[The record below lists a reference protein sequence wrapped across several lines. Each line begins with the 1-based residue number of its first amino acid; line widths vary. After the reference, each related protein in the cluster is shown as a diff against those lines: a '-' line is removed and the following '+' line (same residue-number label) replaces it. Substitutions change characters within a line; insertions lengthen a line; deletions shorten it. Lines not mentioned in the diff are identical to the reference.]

1 MREQGGISSQP
12 EIEAIM
18 KRLSRLAAMFSILV
32 GLAVLVA
39 WKFGIVVVVTAGST
53 HNGMARSTAFA
64 LLVSG
69 ASLLLLENPWRSR
82 WVRRSGTA
90 GALLTIMISTAPLLR
105 LVRALPPYL
114 DENLLFGPLPMGN
127 TFLPVQMAPNT
138 ALCLILVGLSLVF
151 LNVQLGRRYPS
162 QWWALFAAT
171 ISLAA
176 CIGYAYDVRAL
187 HGFAGYKHMS
197 AHTAATLLI
206 LSLGLLFARPRV
218 GLMVVLSQGGP
229 VGALVRRLFP
239 IAIAIPVIGGWLRL
253 KGQQAGWYG
262 TETGAMIDVTLDVIL
277 LLLFLSLAMASRA
290 VAEGKFRGLLESAPE
305 PMVIVNRGGEIVAV
319 NAQAEKLFGYS
330 REDVLGKP
338 VETLTPTRLRDK
350 HIADRTGYLASPQT
364 RPMGAGLELYGRRQ
378 DGTEFPVE
386 ISLAP
391 MQSDEGTLI
400 SSTIR
405 DITERKRG
413 ERTLRESEE
422 RFRVALKGAPVVVFN
437 QDRELRYTWINSPV
451 LSWAEQG
458 YMGRT
463 DAEIVGGEEG
473 VRLTE
478 IKQGVLQ
485 SGVGT
490 RVETIVTFQGEP
502 HHFDLTV
509 EPLCDAHGDVV
520 GITCASV
527 DITPIKQGAEER
539 ERLIRELREA
549 MAQVK
554 VLSGLLPICAS
565 CKKIRDEH
573 GEWNPVE
580 KYIRDRSTVDFTHGL
595 CPQCARRLYPE
606 FHEP

>member
-1 MREQGGISSQP
+1 MRGEGGISS
-12 EIEAIM
+12 ETKIEAIM
-18 KRLSRLAAMFSILV
+18 KRLSRGAALFSLLV
-32 GLAVLVA
+32 GLAILMA
-39 WKFGIVVVVTAGST
+39 WKLGRVVLVTAGGART
-53 HNGMARSTAFA
+53 GMARSTALA

-69 ASLLLLENPWRSR
+69 ISLLLLENASR
-82 WVRRSGTA
+82 RRWIGRLGTG
-90 GALLTIMISTAPLLR
+90 GALLTIIIATLPLLR
-105 LVRALPPYL
+105 VLGALPAYV
-114 DENLLFGPLPMGN
+114 DENLLFSPLPLGG
-127 TFLPVQMAPNT
+127 TYLLAQMAPNT
-138 ALCLILVGLSLVF
+138 GLCLILVGLSLV
-151 LNVQLGRRYPS
+151 LLDVQLGRWRPS
-162 QWWALFAAT
+162 QWCALFAAT

-176 CIGYAYDVRAL
+176 CIGYVYDVRAL
-187 HGFAGYKHMS
+187 HGLAGYTHM
-197 AHTAATLLI
+197 APHTAATLLV

-218 GLMVVLSQGGP
+218 GLMAVLSQEGP
-229 VGALVRRLFP
+229 VGTLVRRLFP

-290 VAEGKFRGLLESAPE
+290 VAEGKFRGLLESAPD
-305 PMVIVNRGGEIVAV
+305 PMVIVNGSGEIVAV
-319 NAQAEKLFGYS
+319 NAQAENLFGYP
-330 REDVLGKP
+330 REELLGKP
-338 VETLTPTRLRDK
+338 VELLTPTRLHEK
-350 HIADRTGYLASPQT
+350 HIETRTRYSASPQT
-364 RPMGAGLELYGRRQ
+364 RPMGAGLELFGRRQ
-378 DGTEFPVE
+378 DGSEFPVE
-386 ISLAP
+386 VSLAP

-400 SSTIR
+400 SSTVR
-405 DITERKRG
+405 DITERKRV
-413 ERTLRESEE
+413 EQTVRESEE

-437 QDRELRYTWINSPV
+437 QDRDLRYTWINSPV
-451 LSWAEQG
+451 LSWAEHG
-458 YMGRT
+458 YLGRT

-473 VRLTE
+473 ARLTE

-490 RVETIVTFQGEP
+490 RVETIVTFRGEP

-509 EPLCDAHGDVV
+509 EPLCDTRGNVV

-527 DITPIKQGAEER
+527 DVTPIKQGAEER

-606 FHEP
+606 FCEP